1 MDELLLIHFFLYA
14 IRKPINIINAIS
26 IFMTKKEMIQWLKN
40 EVTMSGSINI
50 SLTDAEYERILDK
63 EINMV
68 YQLYPVAVK
77 HQYCVID
84 KRQFYTP
91 EFKANRTIQFPD
103 CVLAVG
109 RFEEM
114 KRRNTLL
121 GINDADFSFN
131 KCFQADMWFNN
142 SYGASEGVLFRTIQW
157 SLWDQMKVFT
167 LVDIRH
173 DWNEADHTLLVLG
186 HSPTIGDVWCE
197 VWTKV
202 PPTELYDDPWV
213 RQYLCGKCKL
223 QVAKMIGTF
232 TTTLPGGVQVNY
244 SLWTEE
250 ANKEIEECKEQ
261 WKMQTNAE
269 HFFLTTP

>member
-1 MDELLLIHFFLYA
+1 MGELLLIHFFLYT
-14 IRKPINIINAIS
+14 IRKPINTINAIS

-50 SLTDAEYERILDK
+50 SLSDAEYERILDK

-131 KCFQADMWFNN
+131 RVTTFTNKIILQEFYISMIHRKSHFIAIIFKSCIVHFDKSFNN
-142 SYGASEGVLFRTIQW
+142 RNI
-157 SLWDQMKVFT
+157 
-167 LVDIRH
+167 IRIR
-173 DWNEADHTLLVLG
+173 NL
-186 HSPTIGDVWCE
+186 
-197 VWTKV
+197 
-202 PPTELYDDPWV
+202 
-213 RQYLCGKCKL
+213 
-223 QVAKMIGTF
+223 
-232 TTTLPGGVQVNY
+232 
-244 SLWTEE
+244 
-250 ANKEIEECKEQ
+250 
-261 WKMQTNAE
+261 
-269 HFFLTTP
+269 HF